1 MLRSITTRILLIIK
15 STTIPTTTAVNRR
28 ARSLSMH
35 IRASLHCRRDALRL
49 RLGQVSGSEMRVDA
63 GLELGVG
70 DAGGA

>member
-1 MLRSITTRILLIIK
+1 
-15 STTIPTTTAVNRR
+15 
-28 ARSLSMH
+28 MH